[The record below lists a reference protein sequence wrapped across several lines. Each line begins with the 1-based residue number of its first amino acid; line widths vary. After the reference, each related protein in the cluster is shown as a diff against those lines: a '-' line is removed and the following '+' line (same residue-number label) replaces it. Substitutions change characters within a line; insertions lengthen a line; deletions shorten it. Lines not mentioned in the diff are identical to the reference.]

1 MEQLLRKDGE
11 LKRRTDDMR
20 LFVIPLL
27 LLITS
32 FTAVSQQSENY
43 TGPYDSLAG
52 DILLKNRYVEIE
64 ATQAMYD
71 LYNMNFDRANRQLN
85 YLKKQ
90 YGWHPLPYFLYG
102 LSYWWRILPYGA
114 QETKWDDTFLAY
126 MDTAEVLSKKLYKEV
141 SETEGAFFL
150 AAVYSF
156 QGRLYSERGDYIKAS
171 FVGKSSLSYLDE
183 CKGKE
188 DFSPEILFGD
198 GLFNYYAEWIREN
211 YRGLRPI
218 MMFFPR
224 GDKSLGIEQLEETS
238 RNAFYARTEAQ
249 YFLMRIL
256 YAEEGDIKGSMQIA
270 EYLHDLYPNNAYFHR
285 FYTRLL
291 YQVGRYDEAIKQSKE
306 IISRID
312 NAWDGYEY
320 NSGRYASFFL
330 GHIYE
335 LKHDFEQSKKYFN
348 YSLEYGELTNSQK
361 KGYHIYSLVHL
372 GRIAMKEKDWDHA
385 TAYFQEVKKY
395 TKRKDRA
402 YKEAK
407 EQLQKIQI
415 NA

>member
-1 MEQLLRKDGE
+1 MEQLLQNEVE
-11 LKRRTDDMR
+11 LDERRDFMKIVAVTFL
-20 LFVIPLL
+20 LF
-27 LLITS
+27 ITS
-32 FTAVSQQSENY
+32 FAALAQQEDYY
-43 TGPYDSLAG
+43 TGPYDSLANN
-52 DILLKNRYVEIE
+52 ILLKNRYVEIE

-90 YGWHPLPYFLYG
+90 YGWHPLPYFMYG
-102 LSYWWRILPYGA
+102 LSYWWRLLPYGS
-114 QETKWDDTFLAY
+114 QETQWDDTFLAY
-126 MDTAEVLSKKLYKEV
+126 MDSAEVLSKRLYSEV

-156 QGRLYSERGDYIKAS
+156 KGRLYSERGDYIKAS
-171 FVGKSSLSYLDE
+171 WAGKNALNYLDE

-188 DFSPEILFGD
+188 GFSPEILFGD

-211 YRGLRPI
+211 YPGLKPL
-218 MMFFPR
+218 MMFFPK
-224 GDKSLGIEQLEETS
+224 GDKKLGMEQLEETS

-256 YAEEGDIKGSMQIA
+256 FAEEGDIQGSMQIA
-270 EYLHDLYPNNAYFHR
+270 EYLHDLYPNNSYFHR

-291 YQVGRYDEAIKQSKE
+291 YQVGRYDEAVVHCKE
-306 IISRID
+306 IINRID
-312 NAWDGYEY
+312 NSWDGYEY
-320 NSGRYASFFL
+320 NSGRYAAFFL

-335 LKHDFEQSKKYFN
+335 LKQDVEASKKYFK
-348 YSLEYGELTNSQK
+348 YSLEYGKLTDSEK

-372 GRIAMKEKDWDHA
+372 GRIAMREKEWDKA
-385 TAYFQEVKKY
+385 TDYFERVKKN

-407 EQLQKIQI
+407 DQLRKIKK